1 MLVCLCL
8 HITCSRQPFTIM
20 YVTPAECFSA
30 IHENRFSYRNG
41 FRSLCLWNPG
51 FIFHVLLE
59 LILFL
64 CWRYSNIMPILQI
77 RVVLQ
82 VLKYQG
88 WLFPSQE
95 TSPSLMI
102 DQAVRLQNYTSHKKK
117 GQCQPD
123 SARWFRTCCR
133 FASLGSHFTVMSP
146 TFTSGEFTDIPLSRK
161 INK

>member
-1 MLVCLCL
+1 MWRLQNVLVLFMK
-8 HITCSRQPFTIM
+8 T
-20 YVTPAECFSA
+20 
-30 IHENRFSYRNG
+30 G
-41 FRSLCLWNPG
+41 SLTEMALGPCAYEILVLW
-51 FIFHVLLE
+51 IHVLLE
-59 LILFL
+59 LISFL
-64 CWRYSNIMPILQI
+64 CWRYSNIMPILRI

-82 VLKYQG
+82 VLKCHW
-88 WLFPSQE
+88 WLFSSQG

-146 TFTSGEFTDIPLSRK
+146 SFTSGEFTDIPLSRK